1 MKFIRTLYLATALSV
16 APMWLS
22 AQQTAGDNY
31 FLHTIAKGQ
40 SIYSIAIMYD
50 VSTDDIIQLNP
61 HSRSKIKAGDTLKI
75 PQKKSAT
82 GQVFHTIKAGET
94 LYKLTKQYGVS
105 ANRILLANPG
115 LTSKAFRIGQ
125 VILIPSKQVAAKG
138 DTTQPVVQEENKTV
152 PEPKKPK
159 YRDMHKIQRR
169 ETVYS
174 ISRMYGLTED
184 ELIAANPEIKNKKKL
199 KRGKFLVIP
208 FPKAKK
214 EEAKKEEMKDTP
226 KSNEELINENK
237 VAVKDMKTIKAAV
250 MLPFAEQPRMVE
262 YYEGFLM
269 AADSLKRRGVSLDLY
284 TYDTGNK
291 ATSIQP
297 LLNKPEMKEMNIIF
311 GPVHPNHTQALS
323 EFAKK
328 HNIRLVIPF
337 SSKDT
342 KVFTN
347 PAIYQINTPQSY
359 LYSEVYE
366 HFTRKFTKA
375 NVIFIDVADGNKEKV
390 EFIRGLKEELNNK
403 QIKHQTIN
411 QDQLIPE
418 QLKARIDSTME
429 NVFIPTT
436 GTNIALI
443 RILPQLIVTV
453 RENPNTSI
461 KLFGYPEWQ
470 VYTDDHLA
478 KFYELDTY
486 FYSSFYTNNLF
497 PAAVNFSQKYRHWY
511 SKEMSNTF
519 PRFGML
525 GFDTG
530 YYFLNA
536 LARYGNHM
544 EESLEKISVTPIQT
558 GFKFERV
565 NNWGGFINK
574 KVFFVNF
581 SKNFELI
588 KLDFE

>member
-16 APMWLS
+16 APIWLS
-22 AQQTAGDNY
+22 AQNQLGDNY

-50 VSTDDIIQLNP
+50 VNTADIIKLNP
-61 HSRSKIKAGDTLKI
+61 QSKSKIKAGDTLKI
-75 PQKKSAT
+75 PQKKDAT
-82 GQVFHTIKAGET
+82 GQAFHTIKAGET
-94 LYKLTKQYGVS
+94 LYQLTKKYGVS
-105 ANRILLANPG
+105 ANRICLANPG

-125 VILIPSKQVAAKG
+125 VILIPSKIKTAGNEVA
-138 DTTQPVVQEENKTV
+138 QTV
-152 PEPKKPK
+152 PVEEKKAEPQKPK
-159 YRDMHKIQRR
+159 FRDMHKIKRK

-174 ISRMYGLTED
+174 ISRMYGLTEE

-199 KRGKFLVIP
+199 KKGKFLVIP
-208 FPKAKK
+208 FPKK
-214 EEAKKEEMKDTP
+214 EEAKKDSIIEEP
-226 KSNEELINENK
+226 KSNEELFSENK
-237 VAVKDMKTIKAAV
+237 QVVKDMKTIKAAV
-250 MLPFAEQPRMVE
+250 MLPFHEQPRMVE

-269 AADSLKRRGVSLDLY
+269 AADSLKRRGVSLDIY
-284 TYDTGNK
+284 TYDTGGKNM
-291 ATSIQP
+291 SIQP

-311 GPVHPNHTQALS
+311 GPVHNNHTQALS
-323 EFAKK
+323 EFTQK

-347 PAIYQINTPQSY
+347 PSIYQINTPQSY

-366 HFTRKFTKA
+366 HFTRKFTNA
-375 NVIFIDVADGNKEKV
+375 NVIFIDVADENKEKV
-390 EFIRGLKEELNNK
+390 DFIRGLKEELNNK
-403 QIKHQTIN
+403 HIKHQTIN
-411 QDQLIPE
+411 QNQLIPE
-418 QLKARIDSTME
+418 QLKAHMDSTME
-429 NVFIPTT
+429 NIFIPTS
-436 GTNIALI
+436 GSNVALI
-443 RILPQLIVTV
+443 RTLPQLIVTV

-497 PAAVNFSQKYRHWY
+497 PAAVNFSQNYRRWY
-511 SKEMSNTF
+511 SKEMSNTY

-530 YYFLNA
+530 FYFLNA

-544 EESLEKISVTPIQT
+544 EESLNKISVTPIQT

-574 KVFFVNF
+574 KVFFVHF
-581 SKNFELI
+581 SKNYELI